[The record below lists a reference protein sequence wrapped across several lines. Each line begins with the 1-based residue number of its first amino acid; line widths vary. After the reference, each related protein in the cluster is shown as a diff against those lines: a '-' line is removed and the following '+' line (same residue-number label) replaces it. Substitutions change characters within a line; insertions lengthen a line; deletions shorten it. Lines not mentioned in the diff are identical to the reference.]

1 MTTLTVP
8 KRQLFAF
15 SEDELEL
22 VIDSLDYYMQHNI
35 KVMPRPLQEKK
46 DILTKLT
53 NILTKL
59 Y

>member
-1 MTTLTVP
+1 MITLTVP
-8 KRQLFAF
+8 KEKEVTFT
-15 SEDELEL
+15 EDEIEL
-22 VIDSLDYYMQHNI
+22 VIDSLNYYMQHNI